1 MTKVRIYKIAEVL
14 GIPAYEV
21 IEMLRELGVEVKNH
35 MSSIDEDLVDLL
47 KEEIV
52 YRRQKEEEIRKR
64 KEKTLLFENLPTLKE
79 IAKLL
84 NEESEDII
92 LRLADLNI
100 VPDFR
105 RPLPPLVVEKL
116 AREKGWEVEWKEG
129 LKKETVEALG
139 GERFLR
145 PPVVTILGHVDHGK
159 TTLLDAIR
167 HSRVAESEFG
177 GITQRIGAYQ
187 VEVNGR
193 KITFIDTPGHEAF
206 TAMRARGAQVT
217 DIAVLV
223 VAADDGV
230 MPQTVEAI
238 QHAKAADVPII
249 VAVNKVDKPAA
260 NPERVK
266 QQLSDYGLIP
276 EEWGGET
283 IFVNVSALQ
292 RKGINELLEMI
303 LLQADLLELKARHSG
318 YATGLVIESRLD
330 RGKGPVATVIV
341 REGILRVGD
350 YFVAGASWGKVR
362 TLSDDLGRSLKEAY
376 PSMPVEVV
384 GFSELPPAGT
394 KFMVVGEERIAYLIA
409 ERRKEREKEA
419 TLKGGSRRTLS
430 LEELLSPEAGRVREL
445 NLLLKADFQGSL
457 EAIEKAISQLE
468 NEDVKINFIF
478 KGVGNISEA
487 DVMLASASSGVV
499 VGFNVKLPN
508 EVAKIAKREGV
519 DVRLYRIIYDLI
531 DDMDKAIKGMLEPRK
546 VEETLGRLEVRAL
559 FKVARAGM
567 IAGCYV
573 TQGKIERGALV
584 RVWRGQEMLQ
594 EGIRIS
600 SLKHFK
606 EDVREV
612 TQGYECGVGLEGFD
626 DFREGDILEVYV
638 IREER

>member
-84 NEESEDII
+84 NEEPEDII

-105 RPLPPLVVEKL
+105 RPLPPLVIEKL

-139 GERFLR
+139 GEKFLR

-292 RKGINELLEMI
+292 RKGIHELLEMI

-430 LEELLSPEAGRVREL
+430 LEELLLPEAGRVREL

-468 NEDVKINFIF
+468 NEDVRINFIF

-531 DDMDKAIKGMLEPRK
+531 DDMDKAIKGMLEPK
-546 VEETLGRLEVRAL
+546 KIEETLGRLEVRAL

>member
-1 MTKVRIYKIAEVL
+1 IAMTKVRIYKIAEVL

-35 MSSIDEDLVDLL
+35 MSSVDEDLMELL
-47 KEEIV
+47 QEEIT
-52 YRRQKEEEIRKR
+52 YRRQREEEVRKKR
-64 KEKTLLFENLPTLKE
+64 EKTLLFENLPTLKE

-84 NEESEDII
+84 NEEPEDII

-129 LKKETVEALG
+129 LKRETVEALG
-139 GERFLR
+139 GEKLPR

-187 VEVNGR
+187 VEVNGK

-238 QHAKAADVPII
+238 QHVKAADVPII

-303 LLQADLLELKARHSG
+303 LLQAELLELKARQSG

-341 REGILRVGD
+341 RD
-350 YFVAGASWGKVR
+350 
-362 TLSDDLGRSLKEAY
+362 
-376 PSMPVEVV
+376 
-384 GFSELPPAGT
+384 
-394 KFMVVGEERIAYLIA
+394 
-409 ERRKEREKEA
+409 
-419 TLKGGSRRTLS
+419 
-430 LEELLSPEAGRVREL
+430 
-445 NLLLKADFQGSL
+445 
-457 EAIEKAISQLE
+457 
-468 NEDVKINFIF
+468 
-478 KGVGNISEA
+478 GV
-487 DVMLASASSGVV
+487 L
-499 VGFNVKLPN
+499 
-508 EVAKIAKREGV
+508 
-519 DVRLYRIIYDLI
+519 
-531 DDMDKAIKGMLEPRK
+531 
-546 VEETLGRLEVRAL
+546 
-559 FKVARAGM
+559 
-567 IAGCYV
+567 
-573 TQGKIERGALV
+573 
-584 RVWRGQEMLQ
+584 
-594 EGIRIS
+594 
-600 SLKHFK
+600 
-606 EDVREV
+606 
-612 TQGYECGVGLEGFD
+612 
-626 DFREGDILEVYV
+626 
-638 IREER
+638 

>member
-1 MTKVRIYKIAEVL
+1 
-14 GIPAYEV
+14 
-21 IEMLRELGVEVKNH
+21 
-35 MSSIDEDLVDLL
+35 
-47 KEEIV
+47 
-52 YRRQKEEEIRKR
+52 
-64 KEKTLLFENLPTLKE
+64 
-79 IAKLL
+79 
-84 NEESEDII
+84 
-92 LRLADLNI
+92 
-100 VPDFR
+100 
-105 RPLPPLVVEKL
+105 
-116 AREKGWEVEWKEG
+116 
-129 LKKETVEALG
+129 
-139 GERFLR
+139 
-145 PPVVTILGHVDHGK
+145 
-159 TTLLDAIR
+159 
-167 HSRVAESEFG
+167 
-177 GITQRIGAYQ
+177 IGAYQ

-350 YFVAGASWGKVR
+350 YFVAGTSWGKVR

-394 KFMVVGEERIAYLIA
+394 RFMVVGEERIAYLIA

-419 TLKGGSRRTLS
+419 VLKGGPKRTLS
-430 LEELLSPEAGRVREL
+430 LEELLSPEAGKVREL

-468 NEDVKINFIF
+468 NENVKINFIF

-519 DVRLYRIIYDLI
+519 DVRLYRIIYDLV

-546 VEETLGRLEVRAL
+546 VEEILGKLEVRAL
-559 FKVARAGM
+559 FRVARAGI

-573 TQGKIERGALV
+573 T
-584 RVWRGQEMLQ
+584 
-594 EGIRIS
+594 
-600 SLKHFK
+600 
-606 EDVREV
+606 
-612 TQGYECGVGLEGFD
+612 
-626 DFREGDILEVYV
+626 
-638 IREER
+638 

>member
-35 MSSIDEDLVDLL
+35 MSSVDEDLMELL
-47 KEEIV
+47 QEEIT
-52 YRRQKEEEIRKR
+52 YRRQREEEVRKKR
-64 KEKTLLFENLPTLKE
+64 EKTLLFENLPTLKE

-84 NEESEDII
+84 NEEPEDII

-129 LKKETVEALG
+129 LKRETVEALG
-139 GERFLR
+139 GEKLPR

-187 VEVNGR
+187 VEVNGK

-238 QHAKAADVPII
+238 QHVKAADVPII

-303 LLQADLLELKARHSG
+303 LLQAELLELKARQSG

-341 REGILRVGD
+341 RDGVLRVGD
-350 YFVAGASWGKVR
+350 YFVAGTSWGKVR
-362 TLSDDLGRSLKEAY
+362 MLSDDLGKAVKEAY

-384 GFSELPPAGT
+384 GFSELPSAGT

-419 TLKGGSRRTLS
+419 ALRGTMKRTLS
-430 LEELLSPEAGRVREL
+430 LEELLSPESGKTREL

-468 NEDVKINFIF
+468 NENVKINFIF
-478 KGVGNISEA
+478 KGVGNINEA
-487 DVMLASASSGVV
+487 DVMLASASLGVV

-508 EVAKIAKREGV
+508 EVARLAKREGV

-531 DDMDKAIKGMLEPRK
+531 DDMDKAIKGMLEPKK
-546 VEETLGRLEVRAL
+546 VEEILGKLEVRAL
-559 FKVARAGM
+559 FRVARAGT

-584 RVWRGQEMLQ
+584 RIWRGQEMIQ
-594 EGIRIS
+594 EGIRVS

-606 EDVREV
+606 DDVREV
-612 TQGYECGVGLEGFD
+612 TQGYECGVGLEGF
-626 DFREGDILEVYV
+626 
-638 IREER
+638 

>member
-84 NEESEDII
+84 NEEPEDII

>member
-1 MTKVRIYKIAEVL
+1 MTKVRIYKIAETL

-35 MSSIDEDLVDLL
+35 MSSIDEDIVELL
-47 KEEIV
+47 QEEIA
-52 YRRQKEEEIRKR
+52 YRREREEEARKKR
-64 KEKTLLFENLPTLKE
+64 EKTLLFENLPTLKE

-84 NEESEDII
+84 NEEPEDII
-92 LRLADLNI
+92 LRLADWNI

-105 RPLPPLVVEKL
+105 RPLPPLVVERL
-116 AREKGWEVEWKEG
+116 AREKGWEVEWREG
-129 LKKETVEALG
+129 LRKETVEALE
-139 GERFLR
+139 GEKLPRS
-145 PPVVTILGHVDHGK
+145 PVVTILGHVDHGK

-187 VEVNGR
+187 VEVNGK

-206 TAMRARGAQVT
+206 TAMRARGAQAT

-266 QQLSDYGLIP
+266 QQLSDYGLIA

-292 RKGINELLEMI
+292 RKGISELLEMI
-303 LLQADLLELKARHSG
+303 LLQAELLELKARYSG
-318 YATGLVIESRLD
+318 YAMGLVIESRLD

-341 REGILRVGD
+341 REGVLRVGD

-362 TLSDDLGRSLKEAY
+362 TLSDDLGKLVKEAY

-384 GFSELPPAGT
+384 GFSELPSAGT

-419 TLKGGSRRTLS
+419 ALRGTSRRTLS
-430 LEELLSPEAGRVREL
+430 LEELLSPESGKTREL

-457 EAIEKAISQLE
+457 EAIEKAIAQLE
-468 NEDVKINFIF
+468 NENVKINFIF
-478 KGVGNISEA
+478 KGVGNITEA
-487 DVMLASASSGVV
+487 DIMLASASLGVV

-519 DVRLYRIIYDLI
+519 DVRLYRIIYELV
-531 DDMDKAIKGMLEPRK
+531 DDMDKAIKGMLEPKK
-546 VEETLGRLEVRAL
+546 VEEILGKLEVRAL
-559 FKVARAGM
+559 FRVARAGT

-584 RVWRGQEMLQ
+584 RIWRGSDLIQ
-594 EGIRIS
+594 EGVRIS

-626 DFREGDILEVYV
+626 GFREGDILEVYV
-638 IREER
+638 IREEK

>member
-1 MTKVRIYKIAEVL
+1 V
-14 GIPAYEV
+14 
-21 IEMLRELGVEVKNH
+21 
-35 MSSIDEDLVDLL
+35 
-47 KEEIV
+47 
-52 YRRQKEEEIRKR
+52 
-64 KEKTLLFENLPTLKE
+64 
-79 IAKLL
+79 
-84 NEESEDII
+84 I
-92 LRLADLNI
+92 LRLADWNMVFDL
-100 VPDFR
+100 R
-105 RPLPPLVVEKL
+105 KPLPPLVVERL

-129 LKKETVEALG
+129 VKKEALEALG
-139 GERFLR
+139 GGKIIR

-167 HSRVAESEFG
+167 HSRVADAEFG

-187 VEVNGR
+187 VEVNGK

-217 DIAVLV
+217 DVAVLV

-238 QHAKAADVPII
+238 QHVKAADVPII
-249 VAVNKVDKPAA
+249 VAVNKIDKPAA

-276 EEWGGET
+276 EDWGGDT

-292 RKGINELLEMI
+292 KKGITELLEMI
-303 LLQADLLELKARHSG
+303 LLQAELLELKARYDG

-341 REGILRVGD
+341 KEGMLRIGD
-350 YFVAGASWGKVR
+350 YFVAGTSWGKVR
-362 TLSDDLGRSLKEAY
+362 MLSDDLGKSIKEAF
-376 PSMPVEVV
+376 PSMPIEVV

-409 ERRKEREKEA
+409 NRRKEREKEA
-419 TLKGGSRRTLS
+419 LLRGITKKALS
-430 LEELLSPEAGRVREL
+430 LEELLSPESGKAKEI

-468 NEDVKINFIF
+468 NENVKIHFIF

-487 DVMLASASSGVV
+487 DVMLASASSGVI

-508 EVAKIAKREGV
+508 EVAKIAKREGI
-519 DVRLYRIIYDLI
+519 DARLYRIIYDLV
-531 DDMDKAIKGMLEPRK
+531 DDMEKAIKGMTEPK
-546 VEETLGRLEVRAL
+546 KIEEIIGKLEVRAL
-559 FKVARAGM
+559 FRVAKVGT

-573 TQGKIERGALV
+573 TQGKVERGALV
-584 RVWRGQEMLQ
+584 RVWRGQELVQ
-594 EGIRIS
+594 GGTKIS
-600 SLKHFK
+600 SLKRFK

-626 DFREGDILEVYV
+626 DFREGDILEVYI
-638 IREER
+638 IREEK

>member
-1 MTKVRIYKIAEVL
+1 MTKVRIYKIAETL

-35 MSSIDEDLVDLL
+35 MSSIDEDIVELL
-47 KEEIV
+47 QEEIA
-52 YRRQKEEEIRKR
+52 YRREREEEARKKR
-64 KEKTLLFENLPTLKE
+64 EKTLLFENLPTLKE

-84 NEESEDII
+84 NEEPEDII
-92 LRLADLNI
+92 LRLADWNI

-105 RPLPPLVVEKL
+105 RPLPPLVVERL
-116 AREKGWEVEWKEG
+116 AREKGWEVEWREG
-129 LKKETVEALG
+129 LRKETVEALE
-139 GERFLR
+139 GEKLPR

-187 VEVNGR
+187 VEVNGK

-206 TAMRARGAQVT
+206 TAMRARGAQAT

-266 QQLSDYGLIP
+266 QQLSDYGLIA

-292 RKGINELLEMI
+292 RKGISELLEMI
-303 LLQADLLELKARHSG
+303 LLQAELLELKARYSG
-318 YATGLVIESRLD
+318 YAMGLVIESRLD

-341 REGILRVGD
+341 REGVLRVGD

-362 TLSDDLGRSLKEAY
+362 TLSDDLGKLVKEAY

-384 GFSELPPAGT
+384 GFSELPSAGT

-419 TLKGGSRRTLS
+419 ALRGTSRRTLS
-430 LEELLSPEAGRVREL
+430 LEELLSPESGKTREL

-457 EAIEKAISQLE
+457 EAIEKAIAQLE
-468 NEDVKINFIF
+468 NENVKINFIF
-478 KGVGNISEA
+478 KGVGNITEA
-487 DVMLASASSGVV
+487 DIMLASASLGVV

-519 DVRLYRIIYDLI
+519 DVRLYRIIYELV
-531 DDMDKAIKGMLEPRK
+531 DDMDKAIKGMLEPKK
-546 VEETLGRLEVRAL
+546 VEEILGKLEVRAL
-559 FKVARAGM
+559 FRVARAGT

-584 RVWRGQEMLQ
+584 RIWRGSDLIQ
-594 EGIRIS
+594 EGVRIS

-626 DFREGDILEVYV
+626 GFREGDILEVYV
-638 IREER
+638 IREEK